1 MYITFIDDFFS
12 MFYPF
17 VALVITVFTGMSHLI
32 ESGGL
37 RLCVSGKRDFISD
50 SHILAEI
57 RERQRDILYI
67 IMSK

>member
-1 MYITFIDDFFS
+1 MYITFINDFFS

-17 VALVITVFTGMSHLI
+17 VGLVIIVFTSMSHLI

-37 RLCVSGKRDFISD
+37 RLCVCGKRDFISD